1 MSLTMASILIVA
13 KIGVRSTNV
22 CPPVHFQME
31 NHLHD
36 EILDAQM
43 AMELVQWCHQI
54 GCIKL

>member
-1 MSLTMASILIVA
+1 MASILIVA

-54 GCIKL
+54 GCIKC

>member
-13 KIGVRSTNV
+13 KIGLRSSNV
-22 CPPVHFQME
+22 CSPVHFQME
-31 NHLHD
+31 NHLQD

-54 GCIKL
+54 GCIKC